1 MDSKFQVHVKC
12 LVCLSC
18 IYIITYTWAYTIM
31 KNRQNMCITQRKGEH
46 TCFACEE
53 SASNWASNDT
63 LTIQIE
69 GGQNYTKEDH
79 SFQELYFKLRVV

>member
-1 MDSKFQVHVKC
+1 
-12 LVCLSC
+12 
-18 IYIITYTWAYTIM
+18 M

-53 SASNWASNDT
+53 SASNWASNHT
-63 LTIQIE
+63 HTIQFE

-79 SFQELYFKLRVV
+79 SFQELDFKLGVV

>member
-1 MDSKFQVHVKC
+1 MDAKFKMHVKC

-18 IYIITYTWAYTIM
+18 IYIITFTWAYTIM
-31 KNRQNMCITQRKGEH
+31 KNRQNMCITKRKGEH

-53 SASNWASNDT
+53 SASNWASNHT
-63 LTIQIE
+63 HTIQIE

-79 SFQELYFKLRVV
+79 SFQELDFKLGVV